1 MHRSSHLIVSVAAVV
16 LSFAVSCAAYAL
28 TDRSATN
35 GATTATVSVN
45 RTNKG
50 DRLPLAPPPR
60 QTSRTLAPAQ
70 LTPAKRIPLGCEPA
84 FSPVA
89 EPAGAHIFLRCLS

>member
-1 MHRSSHLIVSVAAVV
+1 MQRPSHLIASVAAVV

-28 TDRSATN
+28 TDHSARN
-35 GATTATVSVN
+35 GATTATVIVN
-45 RTNKG
+45 RTSKG
-50 DRLPLAPPPR
+50 DRLPLAPPQM
-60 QTSRTLAPAQ
+60 QTSSTPAPAK
-70 LTPAKRIPLGCEPA
+70 LIPPKRVPLGCEPA

>member
-1 MHRSSHLIVSVAAVV
+1 MQRPSHLVASVAAVI

-28 TDRSATN
+28 TDHSVTN
-35 GATTATVSVN
+35 GATATAVIVN
-45 RTNKG
+45 CTNKG
-50 DRLPLAPPPR
+50 DRLPLAPPQK
-60 QTSRTLAPAQ
+60 QTSRTMAP
-70 LTPAKRIPLGCEPA
+70 LTQAKRVPLGCEPA